1 MLTDERDLDRLVDG
15 FKRMAALQATAAM
28 SAITSDP
35 FPASYSEKVRQ
46 VGMLSR
52 KNKFITDVLASLLDG
67 PAPVRSLLM
76 RRVVAGGPTLAAL
89 LADDSALRQ
98 FIREACVGVWHVSC
112 TCRMGS
118 DDDPRAV
125 TDARARVRGVSNL
138 RVVDASIFPVLPGAN
153 TNAPVLMVAE
163 RVANLILSNLSSRAA
178 SASAM

>member
-1 MLTDERDLDRLVDG
+1 
-15 FKRMAALQATAAM
+15 
-28 SAITSDP
+28 
-35 FPASYSEKVRQ
+35 
-46 VGMLSR
+46 
-52 KNKFITDVLASLLDG
+52 
-67 PAPVRSLLM
+67 
-76 RRVVAGGPTLAAL
+76 
-89 LADDSALRQ
+89 
-98 FIREACVGVWHVSC
+98 
-112 TCRMGS
+112 MGS